1 MKKKDMVML
10 GIIVGIAFFFIGAII
25 SNVFPSSETDL
36 LPYKVSAVVKLLGLG
51 VLTATML
58 VGGIIVD
65 DVEKNLR
72 LLLLLLG
79 LLFLVI
85 YSIASPSL
93 ELTIPSYSSG
103 SSTGYESRPTGYG
116 VPGFEL
122 VIVIFAV
129 VGSVVLIQMRKRT
142 R

>member
-1 MKKKDMVML
+1 MKKKDMIML

-25 SNVFPSSETDL
+25 SHVFPSSQTDL
-36 LPYKVSAVVKLLGLG
+36 LPYKVSAVIKLLGLG
-51 VLTATML
+51 VLTTSML

-65 DVEKNLR
+65 DIDKNLR

-79 LLFLVI
+79 LIFLVM
-85 YSIASPSL
+85 YSIASPLL
-93 ELTIPSYSSG
+93 EWKIPSYSSG
-103 SSTGYESRPTGYG
+103 GSTGYESRPTSFG

-122 VIVIFAV
+122 VFFIFAL
-129 VGSVVLIQMRKRT
+129 VGSLVLVKLRKRT

>member
-1 MKKKDMVML
+1 MKKKDMIML

-25 SNVFPSSETDL
+25 SNIFPSSQTDL
-36 LPYKVSAVVKLLGLG
+36 LPYKVSAVIKLFGLG
-51 VLTATML
+51 VLTATMI

-65 DVEKNLR
+65 DIDKNLR

-93 ELTIPSYSSG
+93 EWKIPSYSSG
-103 SSTGYESRPTGYG
+103 NSTGYESRPTGYG
-116 VPGFEL
+116 IPGFEL
-122 VIVIFAV
+122 VFVIFAIL
-129 VGSVVLIQMRKRT
+129 GSLVLIQIRKRT
-142 R
+142 P